1 VKNYLPLLIGVALLA
16 SVSSP
21 SVAQYVEDEEMDDH
35 RRQDEEY
42 YKRYLQEGEEPSPP
56 AGADDA
62 ALAEAFLAKAD
73 ELIRDKNHRSRSGA
87 RYKIQTD
94 DPRVDL
100 KSVETLLESFRDFF
114 DVSWADR
121 APDRSYDRQGRFFL
135 FYSYHKY
142 NQLLGA
148 DWSRQWVRPKGHYGS
163 VFDAVVVHTDSDRP
177 GGLPN
182 TLVHESTHQLVDQV
196 LYGGEFRPS
205 LWVAEGLATYY
216 ENTFMDAEGK
226 FEDGVVGGKQISTVR
241 GEGDKAVSDAK
252 ARIRNARDAFGAA
265 AKEDRHL
272 VLAVISANDPSEF
285 YGRNTMGNYDLAW
298 LLVHF
303 LLHGDDG
310 SHVEPF
316 VRYLGLEAEDRGGVE
331 VFLGEIGMTPAEL
344 DAAVQRHLKSVK
356 VR

>member
-1 VKNYLPLLIGVALLA
+1 VKFALPLWIGLVLLA
-16 SVSSP
+16 TGSIP
-21 SVAQYVEDEEMDDH
+21 SLAQYVDDEEMDDH

-42 YKRYLQEGEEPSPP
+42 YKRYMQKDEEPPPP

-73 ELIRDKNHRSRSGA
+73 ELIRDKNHRSRSGE

-100 KSVETLLESFRDFF
+100 QAVETLLESFRDYF
-114 DVSWADR
+114 DASWADR
-121 APDRSYDRQGRFFL
+121 APGKSYDGQGRFFL

-163 VFDAVVVHTDSDRP
+163 VVDAVVVHTDSDRA

-182 TLVHESTHQLVDQV
+182 TLVHESAHQLVDQV
-196 LYGGEFRPS
+196 VYGGEFRPS
-205 LWVAEGLATYY
+205 LWVAEGLASYY
-216 ENTFMDAEGK
+216 ENTFMDAEGQ
-226 FEDGVVGGKQISTVR
+226 FEDGVIGGKQISAIR
-241 GEGDKAVSDAK
+241 GEKARAVSETK
-252 ARIRNARDAFGAA
+252 TRIRDSRRALDAA
-265 AKEDRHL
+265 AREEEPL
-272 VLAVISANDPSEF
+272 LLSVISANDPSEF

-303 LLHGDDG
+303 LLHGDNG
-310 SHVEPF
+310 SHADSF
-316 VRYLGLEAEDRGGVE
+316 VRYLQLEAENRGGVE
-331 VFLGEIGMTPAEL
+331 VFLNQIGMTPAEL
-344 DAAVQRHLKSVK
+344 DAAVQRHTKSLK